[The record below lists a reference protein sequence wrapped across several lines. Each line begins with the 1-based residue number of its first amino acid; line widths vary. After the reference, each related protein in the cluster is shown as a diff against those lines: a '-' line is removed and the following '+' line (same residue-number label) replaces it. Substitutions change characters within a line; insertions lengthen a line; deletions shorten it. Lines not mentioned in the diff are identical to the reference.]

1 MNSATRYNP
10 AGPPTPAPQAAGP
23 HAPKWCPAMVKAGL
37 IPKLTLDAPHFLH
50 VIRSSVRL
58 SRHRSRVCSA
68 ASSSESSNAAAV
80 RGGHAG
86 DCAGQYYDHN
96 LPLVDPGKPY
106 FWPSVC
112 VIMQTMSLVQNSTSS
127 TATT

>member
-68 ASSSESSNAAAV
+68 ASSLERSNAAAV
-80 RGGHAG
+80 RGGQG
-86 DCAGQYYDHN
+86 IVLDN
-96 LPLVDPGKPY
+96 ITITTSPSWTLVSLISGHQ
-106 FWPSVC
+106 SVLLC
-112 VIMQTMSLVQNSTSS
+112 KQ
-127 TATT
+127 